1 MKMISSVVRTLQLQ
15 ESLGFNSGTLF
26 MSKAKNFV
34 LVFLLVNVNDLEKW
48 ECVFLLR
55 YNMVFIIH

>member
-1 MKMISSVVRTLQLQ
+1 
-15 ESLGFNSGTLF
+15 
-26 MSKAKNFV
+26 MSKEKNFV
-34 LVFLLVNVNDLEKW
+34 LVFLLVNVLVKGLEKW